1 MRFRPVAQVQPFGL
15 QNALQTTELL
25 PTLADHGQPSD
36 SDLAAYEQARKQFQE
51 GAWKE
56 AQELLEKVSD
66 QDPVKPFLLDYLKK
80 HGPTAPPQWDG
91 TIVMTSK

>member
-25 PTLADHGQPSD
+25 PALADPGLPSD
-36 SDLAAYEQARKQFQE
+36 NDLATYEQARKQFQE

-80 HGPTAPPQWDG
+80 HGPTVPPQWNG